1 MRGVI
6 LKETDILKNA
16 LNGEME
22 KKPMSTLRIL
32 AKYYF
37 NNGDTKEEVEDK
49 LNKYMKVNYK
59 SYSPSKWKDLLNQ
72 LVKSVEKYKN
82 YKMIDV
88 DEVNITE
95 NEWFSIIALNNKQ
108 LEKLAFILLVY
119 CKINK
124 IKNPAC
130 DNKINNTF
138 TDILKEAS
146 VGSKLDNMQQRL
158 LFNELYKLNY
168 ISIGMSC
175 NSTSIRINYI
185 EENEDNIKFTIDNF
199 ENVITYYEE
208 YKNGKKY
215 IECEC
220 CKKRV
225 IQKTHNVKYCSK
237 CKKEIELEMTKE
249 RVKKHRKSKM

>member
-22 KKPMSTLRIL
+22 SKPMTTLRIL
-32 AKYYF
+32 TKYYF
-37 NNGDTKEEVEDK
+37 GNGDSKEVIEDK

-59 SYSPSKWKDLLNQ
+59 SYSPSKWKDLINQ
-72 LVKSVEKYKN
+72 LVKSVEKYKT

-95 NEWFSIIALNNKQ
+95 NEWFSITSLNNKQ

-124 IKNPAC
+124 IKNPTC

-138 TDILKEAS
+138 SDIFREC
-146 VGSKLDNMQQRL
+146 GFRTTNETKLL
-158 LFNELYKLNY
+158 LNSLYKLNY

-220 CKKRV
+220 CKKR
-225 IQKTHNVKYCSK
+225 IISKTKPKKYCPK
-237 CKKEIELEMTKE
+237 CAKEIDRNKAKDRMKIM
-249 RVKKHRKSKM
+249 RNN

>member
-16 LNGEME
+16 SNGEME
-22 KKPMSTLRIL
+22 KKPMTTLRVL

-37 NNGDTKEEVEDK
+37 GNGDSKEAIGDK
-49 LNKYMKVNYK
+49 LNKYMKENYK
-59 SYSPSKWKDLLNQ
+59 GYTPSKWKDLISQ
-72 LVKSVEKYKN
+72 LVKSVEKYKT
-82 YKMIDV
+82 YKMVDV

-95 NEWFSIIALNNKQ
+95 NEWFNIIALNNKQ

-124 IKNPAC
+124 IKNPTC

-138 TDILKEAS
+138 TDIFKECGFR
-146 VGSKLDNMQQRL
+146 VTDETKLL
-158 LFNELYKLNY
+158 LNSLYKLNY

-175 NSTSIRINYI
+175 NSTSIKINYI

-208 YKNGKKY
+208 HKNGKKY
-215 IECEC
+215 TECEC
-220 CKKRV
+220 CRKR
-225 IQKTHNVKYCSK
+225 IISRTKPKKYCPK
-237 CKKEIELEMTKE
+237 CLKIKQSEWEK
-249 RVKKHRKSKM
+249 KSKKAKKASDSF

>member
-59 SYSPSKWKDLLNQ
+59 SYSPSKWKDLISQ
-72 LVKSVEKYKN
+72 LVKSVEKYKT

-88 DEVNITE
+88 DKVNITE

-124 IKNPAC
+124 IKNPTC

-138 TDILKEAS
+138 SDIFRECGFR
-146 VGSKLDNMQQRL
+146 VTNETKLL
-158 LFNELYKLNY
+158 LNELYKLNY
-168 ISIGMSC
+168 ISIGLSC
-175 NSTSIRINYI
+175 NSTSIKINYI
-185 EENEDNIKFTIDNF
+185 EENENNIKFTIDNF

-215 IECEC
+215 TECEC
-220 CKKRV
+220 CRKR
-225 IQKTHNVKYCSK
+225 IISKTKPKTYCPK
-237 CKKEIELEMTKE
+237 CAKEIDRNKAKDRMKIM
-249 RVKKHRKSKM
+249 RNN